1 MAAVNHLKDTFKI
14 SDNIS
19 HGLHGIYF
27 ICKKPLADGGRA
39 AELMLNVWVY
49 CQP

>member
-19 HGLHGIYF
+19 HGLHGIYILF
-27 ICKKPLADGGRA
+27 VRNHWQMVG
-39 AELMLNVWVY
+39 ELQN
-49 CQP
+49 